1 MYQTK
6 ETHKSMKTN
15 KLLKIIGSITLALI
29 VLAVVGKKAGWFGK
43 PDAVEV
49 SIEKIER
56 RTIKELI
63 TANGKVK
70 PETEVKISSDVSG
83 EIVELYVKEGD
94 EVIENQLLLKIR
106 PDIYLSN
113 LDKMKASL
121 NSAKANL
128 ANSKAR
134 LAQVSA
140 QFTQAELSFERNK
153 KLWNQGAIS
162 KSDYETALSTYQVAR
177 AEVTAAE
184 ENVNSASYAVQSGEA
199 SLNEAQE
206 NLTKTSIYAPMS
218 GTVSKLNVEKGE
230 RVVGTI
236 QMTGTELLRIANL
249 NKMLITVEVNE
260 NDIIKVHLKD
270 TAYIEIDAYLG
281 QQFKGVVTEIANSAN
296 SVGESLDQV
305 TNFDVKILILYNSY
319 SHLLPADSSIFYP
332 FRPGMSATVDILSKE
347 KTNVISV
354 PIQAVTTRSDTTT
367 AENNK
372 KTTEFEEET
381 DDSELEKQDDKEYE
395 LVFLHIV
402 GKVKVQV
409 VSTGIQDRYNIEIV
423 GGLNEGDEV
432 VTAPYSAISRTL
444 KNGSNV
450 KIVDKDKLSGFSK

>member
-1 MYQTK
+1 
-6 ETHKSMKTN
+6 MKTN

-49 SIEKIER
+49 SIEKVER

-153 KLWNQGAIS
+153 KLWNEGAIS
-162 KSDYETALSTYQVAR
+162 KSDYETASSAYQVAR

-184 ENVNSASYAVQSGEA
+184 ENVNSASYAVQSAEA

-281 QQFKGVVTEIANSAN
+281 QQFKGIVTEIANSAN
-296 SVGESLDQV
+296 TVGQSIDQV

-319 SHLLPADSSIFYP
+319 RHLLPADSSIFYP

-354 PIQAVTTRSDTTT
+354 PIQAVTTRSDTTI
-367 AENNK
+367 AENIK
-372 KTTEFEEET
+372 KETEFEEDT
-381 DDSELEKQDDKEYE
+381 DDSEIEKQDDKEYE
-395 LVFLHIV
+395 LVFLHID
-402 GKVKVQV
+402 GKVKVQL

-423 GGLNEGDEV
+423 EGLKEGDEV